1 MMKGLIQYYR
11 ETAHYNEAI
20 YQWVDR
26 LGLVH
31 IREMLFEEDMRTQ
44 LLKNLSSDI
53 SLLQN
58 LSAGKT
64 PYERMKLLTEP
75 MLRYFRDKLHDI
87 QSEKHMRRNARSAA
101 CNAKCSLR
109 NKPSRHGRNT
119 LQSAL
124 IIRRHMA
131 VYVQKA

>member
-1 MMKGLIQYYR
+1 NEDSTAAMMKGLIQYYR

-20 YQWVDR
+20 YQWADR

-44 LLKNLSSDI
+44 LLKNLRSDI

-64 PYERMKLLTEP
+64 PYERMKL
-75 MLRYFRDKLHDI
+75 FD
-87 QSEKHMRRNARSAA
+87 
-101 CNAKCSLR
+101 
-109 NKPSRHGRNT
+109 
-119 LQSAL
+119 
-124 IIRRHMA
+124 
-131 VYVQKA
+131 

>member
-1 MMKGLIQYYR
+1 MLAVPAYVSVSLSCENNCTDAYIQDIGALQTQTCWEIYIGGFRGKQARAGSLFCVTDNEDSTAAMMKGLIQYYR

-20 YQWVDR
+20 YQWADR

-44 LLKNLSSDI
+44 LLKNLRSDI

-64 PYERMKLLTEP
+64 PYERMKL
-75 MLRYFRDKLHDI
+75 FD
-87 QSEKHMRRNARSAA
+87 
-101 CNAKCSLR
+101 
-109 NKPSRHGRNT
+109 
-119 LQSAL
+119 
-124 IIRRHMA
+124 
-131 VYVQKA
+131 

>member
-1 MMKGLIQYYR
+1 MTDNEDSTVAMMKGLTQYYR

-44 LLKNLSSDI
+44 LLKNLRSDI

-64 PYERMKLLTEP
+64 PYERMKL
-75 MLRYFRDKLHDI
+75 FD
-87 QSEKHMRRNARSAA
+87 
-101 CNAKCSLR
+101 
-109 NKPSRHGRNT
+109 
-119 LQSAL
+119 
-124 IIRRHMA
+124 
-131 VYVQKA
+131 